1 MEVFDELGFGK
12 NRKKRIKLKII
23 SIHFTGLK
31 YENSIKRI
39 FSNSPTTVWLSM
51 KYYKPG
57 IIILTANAWGFNI
70 VLIGFSLAVDYIPTG
85 KIRKIL
91 KNGFRA

>member
-12 NRKKRIKLKII
+12 SRKKRIKLKII

-51 KYYKPG
+51 KNYKPG

-70 VLIGFSLAVDYIPTG
+70 VLNWILVGGRLYPYG
-85 KIRKIL
+85 K
-91 KNGFRA
+91 N